1 MCGITGWIDWEKDL
15 TGEGSVIEAMAATLA
30 HRGPDA
36 AGTWLSARCAFGHR
50 RLVVVDPAGGAQPMA
65 RRRWDK
71 VYVIVYNGELYNTPD
86 IRRELEAR
94 GHVFQGYSDTEALL
108 LAFIEWGP
116 ECLARLNGIFA
127 FAVWSE
133 ADQRLFMARD
143 RLGVKP
149 LFYAERGSAFIFGS
163 ELKAILAHP
172 AVEPVVDA
180 EGLAEV
186 MLMGPART
194 PGCGVFRGVTELR
207 PGRYLSHDQS
217 GTRVRTYWS
226 LESHPHPDDLET
238 TVATVRELLRDT
250 VERQLVADV
259 PVCTLLSGGLD
270 SSAVTAFV
278 AAAYGGPG
286 GGLGGDGGP
295 AGGNGHRSLHTYS
308 IDYAGNDRHFRANQY
323 QPDADG
329 PWVRRVSDL
338 FGTSHHHITIDTP
351 ELAAALK
358 DSVRANDLPG
368 FADVDSSLLLFCR
381 EVKRGA
387 TVALSGE
394 AADEVWGG
402 YPWFRNPEA
411 LSAETFP
418 WARSTAARASL
429 LAPDLAGRINGEEY
443 VSRRYCEAL
452 AEVPRLPGEGPEEAR
467 LREVFYL
474 NITRFMPTLLDR
486 KDRMSMASGLEVRVP
501 YCDHRLVEYA
511 WNIPAA
517 MKFAGGRE
525 KGLLRLALRG
535 VLPDDVIMRKK
546 SPYPK
551 THNPAYLAAVR
562 GWLEEALADPSS
574 PLLGLIDVARV
585 HAVIAGDGAAFG
597 TSWFGQ
603 LMGGAQLF
611 AYLAQVD
618 HWLREYRVSF
628 R

>member
-1 MCGITGWIDWEKDL
+1 MCGITGWVDFERDL
-15 TGEGSVIEAMAATLA
+15 TKEGPVVEAMAATLA

-36 AGTWLSARCAFGHR
+36 AGTWLSPSCAFGHR
-50 RLVVVDPAGGAQPMA
+50 RLVVVDPAGGAQPMV
-65 RRRWDK
+65 RGRGDS
-71 VYVIVYNGELYNTPD
+71 VYVIVYNGELYNTTD
-86 IRRELEAR
+86 IRRDLEAR

-116 ECLARLNGIFA
+116 DCLARLNGIFA

-133 ADQRLFMARD
+133 ADQRLFLARD

-149 LFYAERGSAFIFGS
+149 LFYAQRGSAFIFGS
-163 ELKAILAHP
+163 ELKAVLAHP
-172 AVEPVVDA
+172 AVEPIVGA

-194 PGCGVFRGVTELR
+194 PGCGVFRNVNELR
-207 PGRYLSHDQS
+207 PGRYLIHDRS

-226 LESHPHPDDLET
+226 LESRPHPDDLET
-238 TVATVRELLRDT
+238 TTATVRELLRDT
-250 VERQLVADV
+250 VERQLVSDV

-270 SSAVTAFV
+270 SSAVTALV
-278 AAAYGGPG
+278 AEAYGGNGRSGPG
-286 GGLGGDGGP
+286 VILP
-295 AGGNGHRSLHTYS
+295 APNGHLPLDTYS
-308 IDYAGNDRHFRANQY
+308 IDYAGNDRHFRSNEY

-338 FGTSHHHITIDTP
+338 LGTNHHRVTIDTP
-351 ELAAALK
+351 ELVAALK

-381 EVKRGA
+381 EVKRRA

-411 LSAETFP
+411 VAANTFP

-429 LAPDLAGRINGEEY
+429 LAPEVAEVVGAREY
-443 VSRRYCEAL
+443 VPRRYHEAL

-467 LREVFYL
+467 LREIFYL

-551 THNPAYLAAVR
+551 THNPAYLAAVQ
-562 GWLEEALADPSS
+562 GWLEDVLADPSS
-574 PLLGLIDVARV
+574 PLLQLIDVARV
-585 HAVIAGDGAAFG
+585 RSIIAGDGAAFG

-618 HWLREYRVSF
+618 HWLREYHVSI

>member
-1 MCGITGWIDWEKDL
+1 MCGITGWIDWDADL
-15 TGEGSVIEAMAATLA
+15 TKEGPVIEAMAATLT

-36 AGTWLSARCAFGHR
+36 SGTWLSPRCALGHR
-50 RLVVVDPAGGAQPMA
+50 RLVVVDPAGGAQPMV
-65 RRRWDK
+65 RRRGDG
-71 VYVIVYNGELYNTPD
+71 VYVIVYNGELYNTPE
-86 IRRELEAR
+86 IRRELEAK

-116 ECLARLNGIFA
+116 DCLSRLNGIFA

-133 ADQRLFMARD
+133 ADQRLFAARD

-149 LFYAERGSAFIFGS
+149 FFYAERGGAFIFGS

-172 AVEPVVDA
+172 AIEPVVDA

-194 PGCGVFRGVTELR
+194 PGCGVFRGITELR
-207 PGRYLSHDQS
+207 PGRYLIHDQM
-217 GTRVRTYWS
+217 GTRVRTYWA
-226 LESHPHPDDLET
+226 LETRPHPDDLET
-238 TVATVRELLRDT
+238 TEATVRELLRDT
-250 VERQLVADV
+250 VKRQLVSDV

-278 AAAYGGPG
+278 AEAYG
-286 GGLGGDGGP
+286 GGLGAGGSP
-295 AGGNGHRSLHTYS
+295 GGNGHRPLRTYS
-308 IDYAGNDRHFRANQY
+308 IDYVGNDRHFRANQY

-329 PWVRRVSDL
+329 PWVRRVSEL
-338 FGTSHHHITIDTP
+338 FGTNHHCVTITTP
-351 ELAAALK
+351 QLLAALK

-368 FADVDSSLLLFCR
+368 FADVDASLLLFCR

-411 LSAETFP
+411 LDAGTFP
-418 WARSTAARASL
+418 WARSTAARAGL
-429 LAPDLAGRINGEEY
+429 LAPDVARWLDPEGY
-443 VSRRYCEAL
+443 VSRRYREAL
-452 AEVPRLPGEGPEEAR
+452 EEVPRLPGEGPADAR

-501 YCDHRLVEYA
+501 YCDHRLIDYA
-511 WNIPAA
+511 WNIPPS
-517 MKFAGGRE
+517 MKFADGRE
-525 KGLLRLALRG
+525 KGLLRRALRG
-535 VLPDDVIMRKK
+535 VLPDDIIFRKK

-551 THNPAYLAAVR
+551 THDPAYLAATR
-562 GWLEEALADPSS
+562 GWLQDILADPSS
-574 PLLGLIDVARV
+574 PLLQIVDVGRLRE
-585 HAVIAGDGAAFG
+585 VISADAASFG
-597 TSWFGQ
+597 ISWFGQ

-618 HWLREYRVSF
+618 YWLREYRVSI
-628 R
+628 RPTRQ